1 MWFAFFTRNK
11 KPAFQAGSSCKQ
23 ETRRISGQIQ
33 MINAATPMI
42 RPNFTT

>member
-1 MWFAFFTRNK
+1 MGNK
-11 KPAFQAGSSCKQ
+11 KPALQAGSLCNAGDRKDQ
-23 ETRRISGQIQ
+23 RQIQ